1 MPARLSRG
9 YADTLMPPLA
19 ALPVDELA
27 LAAEAGVLD
36 AAVVEEAPNKLS
48 TVSWLLL
55 AFRLSV
61 SSCAVEFC

>member
-1 MPARLSRG
+1 
-9 YADTLMPPLA
+9 MPPLA